1 MSGKEKAD
9 PDFSAASTWEL
20 RHHAADEHADD
31 HSSYFFDTHDDY
43 KESTI
48 LSEFGWN
55 IPPESSGSDGVF
67 ADFSPIEP
75 DLAARRAVAD
85 SDMISSSI
93 EPRVEASAAANS
105 PSNPSVSSSSS
116 DEQPEKSS
124 SSAAAASP
132 PADAA

>member
-9 PDFSAASTWEL
+9 PDFSASSTWEL
-20 RHHAADEHADD
+20 RHHTADDADVDAD
-31 HSSYFFDTHDDY
+31 HSSYFFDTHDY

-55 IPPESSGSDGVF
+55 IPPESSGVF
-67 ADFSPIEP
+67 ADFSPIDP
-75 DLAARRAVAD
+75 DLAASHAVAD

-124 SSAAAASP
+124 GSAAASP